1 MVRMYFWW
9 GPLGLWQYFQACVIF
24 PSVMNPF
31 DATEGKKGSGFLKQ
45 GLPLKASNKDELF
58 VLSCVMYNNYS
69 ALGLSALIFS
79 CKKSNTT
86 SLLTVFFSVLFKT
99 LFVSSWGSPVWDWY
113 QPDSNTM
120 HSRSCEVFS
129 PPQNS
134 AMPIFI
140 NKIEAKIFCLCLMCI
155 CYKYSSISD
164 YTVIIFILFFLL
176 FLHLVLLSLFG
187 CSW

>member
-1 MVRMYFWW
+1 
-9 GPLGLWQYFQACVIF
+9 
-24 PSVMNPF
+24 MNPF
-31 DATEGKKGSGFLKQ
+31 DATEGKKGSRFLKQ
-45 GLPLKASNKDELF
+45 GLLLKASNEDELF

-86 SLLTVFFSVLFKT
+86 SLLTVFFSVLLKT
-99 LFVSSWGSPVWDWY
+99 LFASSWGSPIWDWH
-113 QPDSNTM
+113 QPDLNTV

-155 CYKYSSISD
+155 CYIVQFLTTLSSYLYYSCCFYILYCSLCLDVADSISSL
-164 YTVIIFILFFLL
+164 T
-176 FLHLVLLSLFG
+176 HLYSLTN
-187 CSW
+187 